1 MSEATCA
8 VLTAIFPL
16 VLLTVVLE
24 RRAIHVNIRKKTWFR
39 VMTQVTVTASL
50 IGLTLTVVGVQ
61 LHGLYWRLGWV
72 AWLAFAAAFFGL
84 GFNLLGTAASDEAR
98 EDSDAAPET

>member
-24 RRAIHVNIRKKTWFR
+24 RRTIHLNIRRAKWFR
-39 VMTQVTVTASL
+39 RTTMSTVAASL
-50 IGLTLTVVGVQ
+50 VGLPLTVVGVQ
-61 LHGLYWRLGWV
+61 LHGLDWNFAWI
-72 AWLAFAAAFFGL
+72 AWLVALVAFLGLAFNLIGAAA
-84 GFNLLGTAASDEAR
+84 SEEAR
-98 EDSDAAPET
+98 EDGDAAPET

>member
-24 RRAIHVNIRKKTWFR
+24 RRAVHINIRRTKWFR

-50 IGLTLTVVGVQ
+50 IGLPLTVVGVQ
-61 LHGLYWRLGWV
+61 FHGLDWRLGWV
-72 AWLAFAAAFFGL
+72 AWLTFAAAFFGL
-84 GFNLLGTAASDEAR
+84 GFNLLGAAASDEAR
-98 EDSDAAPET
+98 EDGDAARET